1 MWFGMNDMGR
11 GLYRLLAWGVILSG
25 TMKDLVCLPRP
36 LSPPL
41 QRITMSGSAALEYG
55 FPSTHTTNA
64 VSVAVWTLYELH
76 ANTTM
81 SPMIKV
87 LLQILAYVYVSSIA
101 FGRLYCGMHGFF
113 DTVIG
118 FGIGLFLALVQVL
131 FGDEYDS
138 WLSVGSVWN
147 PVLVA
152 VLMLIIVRIHPE
164 PADDCPCFDDSVA
177 FAGVL
182 IGGEIAVWRYAHSPF
197 SISDPVPATTPYSFS
212 QVGWIKTIIRV
223 LVGVFIIFTWRATL
237 KPLLFRILP
246 PVFRVIERLSLDIPR
261 RFFLKASQYSTIPP
275 LRKDDNV
282 IPSASDIPNL
292 INSVRQRRGRAVSI
306 GPQSAAD
313 AYETIAYR
321 REQRRRSL
329 SGSSEMGPISP
340 VKESSMSE
348 FQSAASRGA
357 GSGTRSSHVASRKQ
371 THDGSA
377 VDVSPTDTG
386 IDLQSAG
393 ASDQP
398 EPFPGFDAD
407 YDEAREEEDERRE
420 IFGKLEKV
428 RVKYDVEV
436 VTKLI
441 VYSGIAWL
449 AIEAIPVLFECTGLG
464 RTGFGTGVV
473 NR

>member
-1 MWFGMNDMGR
+1 MTMLPIAMWFGMNDIGR

-25 TMKDLVCLPRP
+25 IVKDLVCLPRP

-64 VSVAVWTLYELH
+64 ASVAVWALYQLHTNVTLSP
-76 ANTTM
+76 TM
-81 SPMIKV
+81 RFV
-87 LLQILAYVYVSSIA
+87 LQILAYVYVSSIA

-113 DTVIG
+113 DTAIG
-118 FGIGLFLALVQVL
+118 FSIGLFLALVQVL

-138 WLSVGSVWN
+138 RLATGSFWN
-147 PVLVA
+147 PILIA
-152 VLMLIIVRIHPE
+152 VLMLIIVRMHPE

-182 IGGEIAVWRYAHSPF
+182 IGGEIAVWRYTHSPF
-197 SISDPVPATTPYSFS
+197 SISDPVPGSTPYSLA
-212 QVGWIKTIIRV
+212 QVGWIKTMIRV
-223 LVGVFIIFTWRATL
+223 LLGVFIIFTWRATL

-246 PVFRVIERLSLDIPR
+246 PLFRIIERLSLDIPR
-261 RFFLKASQYSTIPP
+261 RFFLKASQYNTIPP
-275 LRKDDNV
+275 LRRDDNV

-292 INSVRQRRGRAVSI
+292 INSVRKRHGRAVSI

-340 VKESSMSE
+340 VRE
-348 FQSAASRGA
+348 FSQLEFKSTASLGA
-357 GSGTRSSHVASRKQ
+357 GTGMELLNVASHKSI
-371 THDGSA
+371 HYGSA
-377 VDVSPTDTG
+377 VRTD
-386 IDLQSAG
+386 IDLQSTDV
-393 ASDQP
+393 SDQP
-398 EPFPGFDAD
+398 EPFPSFDAE
-407 YDEAREEEDERRE
+407 YDEATEEENERRE

-428 RVKYDVEV
+428 RVRYDVEV

-449 AIEAIPVLFECTGLG
+449 AIEVIPVLFEHTGLG
-464 RTGFGTGVV
+464 AAYE
-473 NR
+473 

>member
-1 MWFGMNDMGR
+1 MWFGMNDIGR
-11 GLYRLLAWGVILSG
+11 GLYRLLAWGVIFSG
-25 TMKDLVCLPRP
+25 IIKDLVCLPRP

-64 VSVAVWTLYELH
+64 VSVAVWALYRLH
-76 ANTTM
+76 TNVTM
-81 SPMIKV
+81 LPMIKFV
-87 LLQILAYVYVSSIA
+87 LQILAYVYVLSIA

-131 FGDEYDS
+131 FGDEYDF
-138 WLSVGSVWN
+138 WLATGSIWS
-147 PVLVA
+147 PLLIA
-152 VLMLIIVRIHPE
+152 VLMLIIVRTHPE

-182 IGGEIAVWRYAHSPF
+182 IGGEIAVWRYTHSPF
-197 SISDPVPATTPYSFS
+197 SISDPVPGSTPYSLA

-223 LVGVFIIFTWRATL
+223 LLGVFFIFTWRATL

-246 PVFRVIERLSLDIPR
+246 PVFRIIERLSLDIPR
-261 RFFLKASQYSTIPP
+261 RFFLKASQYNTVPP
-275 LRKDDNV
+275 LRRDDNV

-292 INSVRQRRGRAVSI
+292 INSVRQRHGRAVSI

-329 SGSSEMGPISP
+329 SGSSEMRPISP
-340 VKESSMSE
+340 VREFSQSE
-348 FQSAASRGA
+348 FQSTASHGA
-357 GSGTRSSHVASRKQ
+357 GIGTGSLHVAAHKPIQ
-371 THDGSA
+371 HGS
-377 VDVSPTDTG
+377 VVRTD
-386 IDLQSAG
+386 IDIQGNSV
-393 ASDQP
+393 SDQL
-398 EPFPGFDAD
+398 EPFPGFDAE
-407 YDEAREEEDERRE
+407 YDEAKEEENDRRE

-449 AIEAIPVLFECTGLG
+449 AIEVIPVLFECTGLG
-464 RTGFGTGVV
+464 AGSRTGVMNG
-473 NR
+473 